1 MTILFYR
8 YGNICE
14 PALIRSFQ
22 QNGITVHEITEE
34 ITNKQILASE
44 RIEII
49 HNLIRQIHPLFV
61 FSINFFPSIAEICHL
76 HNLFYLCWSVDSPV
90 LELFSGTIK
99 YNTNR
104 IFLFDRAQHERFAPY
119 NPECIH
125 HLPLAS
131 DVEHF
136 TEVNNTITEQERAL
150 YSHDISFI
158 GSLYNEKNPLNKL
171 TLPAYT
177 EGYINGMVNAA
188 LKVYGYNFLEE
199 LVNDDLVKELK
210 AAGAN
215 FFEPDNPVENPDNY
229 IAAHSYIGYQV
240 AETERIRTLNTL
252 AQYFS
257 VDLYTRSDTSSLQN
271 VNIHGGVKT
280 LTEMPKIFHLSK
292 INLNMTIKPIQT
304 GLPLRIF
311 DIMGCGGFLMTN
323 YQAELADLFEIG
335 VDLEAYGSMEEL
347 VEKCAFYLEHEDVR
361 AKIAR
366 TGYEKVLKYH
376 TYQNRIM
383 EMLKKVVG

>member
-1 MTILFYR
+1 M
-8 YGNICE
+8 
-14 PALIRSFQ
+14 IRSFQ
-22 QNGITVHEITEE
+22 KNGITVHEITEE
-34 ITNKQILASE
+34 ITNKNLLASE

-49 HNLIRQIHPLFV
+49 HNLIRKKHPLFV
-61 FSINFFPSIAEICHL
+61 FSINYFPSIAEICHL

-99 YNTNR
+99 YKTNR
-104 IFLFDRAQHERFAPY
+104 IFLFDRAQYERFFPY
-119 NPECIH
+119 NPECIY

-136 TEVNNTITEQERAL
+136 TTVNNTITTSERNL

-177 EGYINGMVNAA
+177 EGYINGMVDAA

-199 LVNDDLVKELK
+199 LVNDDIINTLK
-210 AAGAN
+210 ASGAS
-215 FFEPDNPVENPDNY
+215 FFEPDNPVEYPNNY
-229 IAAHSYIGYQV
+229 IAAHSYIGYKV
-240 AETERIRTLNTL
+240 AEIERIHTLNTL
-252 AQYFS
+252 AQHFS

-280 LTEMPKIFHLSK
+280 LSEMPKIFHLSK

-323 YQAELADLFEIG
+323 YQAELTDLFEIG
-335 VDLEAYGSMEEL
+335 TDLEAYDSMEEL

-361 AKIAR
+361 AMIAR
-366 TGYEKVLKYH
+366 TGYEQMQKYH
-376 TYQNRIM
+376 TYQHRIT
-383 EMLKKVVG
+383 EMIKMVVG

>member
-14 PALIRSFQ
+14 PAMIRSFQ
-22 QNGITVHEITEE
+22 KNGITVHEITEE
-34 ITNKQILASE
+34 VTNKNLLASE

-49 HNLIRQIHPLFV
+49 HNLIRKKHPLFV

-90 LELFSGTIK
+90 LELFSSTIK
-99 YNTNR
+99 YKTNR
-104 IFLFDRAQHERFAPY
+104 IFLFDRAQYERFSPY
-119 NPECIH
+119 NPECIY

-136 TEVNNTITEQERAL
+136 TTVNTTITTSERYL

-177 EGYINGMVNAA
+177 KGYINGMVNAA

-199 LVNDDLVKELK
+199 LVNDDLINVLK
-210 AAGAN
+210 ASGAS
-215 FFEPDNPVENPDNY
+215 FFEPDNPVDNPNNY
-229 IAAHSYIGYQV
+229 IAAHSYIGYKV
-240 AETERIRTLNTL
+240 AETERIHTLNTL

-280 LTEMPKIFHLSK
+280 LSEMPKIFHLSK

-323 YQAELADLFEIG
+323 YQAELTDLFEIS
-335 VDLEAYGSMEEL
+335 VDMEAYGSMEEL
-347 VEKCAFYLEHEDVR
+347 IEKCAFYLEHDDIR
-361 AKIAR
+361 SKIAR
-366 TGYEKVLKYH
+366 AGYERVQKCD
-376 TYQNRIM
+376 TYQHRITD
-383 EMLKKVVG
+383 MLKMILG